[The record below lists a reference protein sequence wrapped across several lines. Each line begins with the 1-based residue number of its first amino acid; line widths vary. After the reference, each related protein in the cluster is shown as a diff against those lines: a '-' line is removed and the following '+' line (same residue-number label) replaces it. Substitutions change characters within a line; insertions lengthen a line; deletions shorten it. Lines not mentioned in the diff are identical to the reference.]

1 MITFKN
7 YFNKNMIYKNKFKMK
22 NLLRKIKLLIIT
34 NRLIV
39 QIIIIK
45 IFYKW
50 IIIFKTKI

>member
-34 NRLIV
+34 NRLITV
-39 QIIIIK
+39 
-45 IFYKW
+45 
-50 IIIFKTKI
+50 

>member
-7 YFNKNMIYKNKFKMK
+7 YFNKNMIYKNKFKMN

>member
-1 MITFKN
+1 MITFNN
-7 YFNKNMIYKNKFKMK
+7 YFNKNMIYKNKFKMN